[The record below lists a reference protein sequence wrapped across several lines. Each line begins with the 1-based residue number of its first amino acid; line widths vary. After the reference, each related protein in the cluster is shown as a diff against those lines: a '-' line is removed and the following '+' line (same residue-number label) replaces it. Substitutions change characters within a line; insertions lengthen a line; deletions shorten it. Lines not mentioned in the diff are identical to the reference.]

1 MELDGTKDNYD
12 IWTSM
17 TEEALAFDL
26 ENATDKFAIAAPKL
40 QRTNVAIGDRN
51 GVVTDEITFQC
62 NKSAAAGN
70 DELSF
75 TFSAP

>member
-1 MELDGTKDNYD
+1 
-12 IWTSM
+12 
-17 TEEALAFDL
+17 
-26 ENATDKFAIAAPKL
+26 
-40 QRTNVAIGDRN
+40 VAIGDRN